1 MKKLWMLPVLLLA
14 AVACSDDN
22 GGDDVP
28 PPSADQHVTCEISA
42 PADGAEVDMSAKM
55 TIEGD
60 AEIDAGKISKVTLT
74 VGGKVVSDVTSVPFT
89 YDYEFAE
96 DQAAGEF
103 KIALAVEG
111 DAGAKASDE
120 VTVTLKAP
128 EQHLTCTISEPAEGA
143 VFDLGATITIKGDAT
158 ADIGSV
164 SAAVLKVGG
173 KTIAEVT
180 NVPFTYEYAVAAD
193 QAEGALKIELAV
205 EGDKGGSA
213 SSEVN
218 VTVKKPAPQPGE
230 GEMVDTRDNHV
241 YRTVKIGDQ
250 TWMAENLA
258 YLPSVNKPS
267 ATVGATVPLYF
278 VLNYDGEDVAAAK
291 ATEEYKK
298 YGVLYNWYG
307 AIRRMHRAAAPMPF
321 RAVSRGSAPP
331 AGTFPARPNGRFWRI
346 M

>member
-1 MKKLWMLPVLLLA
+1 
-14 AVACSDDN
+14 
-22 GGDDVP
+22 
-28 PPSADQHVTCEISA
+28 
-42 PADGAEVDMSAKM
+42 MSAKM

-267 ATVGATVPLYF
+267 ATVGYRPAL
-278 VLNYDGEDVAAAK
+278 LRAELRRRGCGGGQSDG
-291 ATEEYKK
+291 
-298 YGVLYNWYG
+298 GV
-307 AIRRMHRAAAPMPF
+307 
-321 RAVSRGSAPP
+321 
-331 AGTFPARPNGRFWRI
+331 
-346 M
+346 

>member
-1 MKKLWMLPVLLLA
+1 MLPVLLLA

-74 VGGKVVSDVTSVPFT
+74 VGGTVVSDVTSAPFT

-143 VFDLGATITIKGDAT
+143 VFDLGE
-158 ADIGSV
+158 IGR
-164 SAAVLKVGG
+164 A
-173 KTIAEVT
+173 
-180 NVPFTYEYAVAAD
+180 
-193 QAEGALKIELAV
+193 
-205 EGDKGGSA
+205 
-213 SSEVN
+213 
-218 VTVKKPAPQPGE
+218 
-230 GEMVDTRDNHV
+230 HV
-241 YRTVKIGDQ
+241 
-250 TWMAENLA
+250 
-258 YLPSVNKPS
+258 
-267 ATVGATVPLYF
+267 
-278 VLNYDGEDVAAAK
+278 
-291 ATEEYKK
+291 
-298 YGVLYNWYG
+298 
-307 AIRRMHRAAAPMPF
+307 
-321 RAVSRGSAPP
+321 
-331 AGTFPARPNGRFWRI
+331 
-346 M
+346 

>member
-120 VTVTLKAP
+120 VTVMLKAP
-128 EQHLTCTISEPAEGA
+128 EQHLP
-143 VFDLGATITIKGDAT
+143 V
-158 ADIGSV
+158 
-164 SAAVLKVGG
+164 
-173 KTIAEVT
+173 
-180 NVPFTYEYAVAAD
+180 
-193 QAEGALKIELAV
+193 
-205 EGDKGGSA
+205 
-213 SSEVN
+213 
-218 VTVKKPAPQPGE
+218 
-230 GEMVDTRDNHV
+230 R
-241 YRTVKIGDQ
+241 
-250 TWMAENLA
+250 
-258 YLPSVNKPS
+258 
-267 ATVGATVPLYF
+267 
-278 VLNYDGEDVAAAK
+278 
-291 ATEEYKK
+291 
-298 YGVLYNWYG
+298 
-307 AIRRMHRAAAPMPF
+307 F
-321 RAVSRGSAPP
+321 RSRP
-331 AGTFPARPNGRFWRI
+331 RGRFSTSGRRLRSKAMRRPI
-346 M
+346 SARFLRPY

>member
-1 MKKLWMLPVLLLA
+1 MMKKLWMLPVLLLA

-60 AEIDAGKISKVTLT
+60 AEINAGKISKVTLT

-158 ADIGSV
+158 ADIG
-164 SAAVLKVGG
+164 
-173 KTIAEVT
+173 
-180 NVPFTYEYAVAAD
+180 
-193 QAEGALKIELAV
+193 
-205 EGDKGGSA
+205 
-213 SSEVN
+213 
-218 VTVKKPAPQPGE
+218 
-230 GEMVDTRDNHV
+230 
-241 YRTVKIGDQ
+241 IG
-250 TWMAENLA
+250 
-258 YLPSVNKPS
+258 
-267 ATVGATVPLYF
+267 F
-278 VLNYDGEDVAAAK
+278 C
-291 ATEEYKK
+291 
-298 YGVLYNWYG
+298 
-307 AIRRMHRAAAPMPF
+307 
-321 RAVSRGSAPP
+321 
-331 AGTFPARPNGRFWRI
+331 RPY
-346 M
+346 